1 MSAIRRSFTQI
12 ALLLALASISLGLA
26 AKDITGRV
34 VAISDGDTLTV
45 LDASKTQHKIR
56 LAGIDAPEKA
66 QPFGTRSRQALS
78 EYAFSKD
85 VTVLVVDVDRYK
97 RVVGIVMLGGKDI
110 NQQLVAEGHVWV
122 YRQFLKKLPTG
133 KPEAYLE
140 AEQRAKAN
148 RAGLWVDKNPTP
160 PWEWRRKK

>member
-78 EYAFSKD
+78 EYVFSKD

-122 YRQFLKKLPTG
+122 YRQFLKKLPAG
-133 KPEAYLE
+133 KPEAYIK
-140 AEQRAKAN
+140 AEQQAKAGKV
-148 RAGLWVDKNPTP
+148 GLWVDKDPTP

>member
-1 MSAIRRSFTQI
+1 MSAIHRIFTQS
-12 ALLLALASISLGLA
+12 ALLLTLASASLGLA

-45 LDASKTQHKIR
+45 LDASKAQHKIR

-66 QPFGTRSRQALS
+66 QPFGTRSRQVLS
-78 EYAFSKD
+78 EHVFSKD

-97 RVVGIVMLGGKDI
+97 RVVGIITLGGKDI
-110 NQQLVAEGHVWV
+110 NQQLVAEGYAWA
-122 YRQFLKKLPTG
+122 YRQFLKKLPAG
-133 KPEAYLE
+133 KADAYLE
-140 AEQRAKAN
+140 SEQRAKN
-148 RAGLWVDKNPTP
+148 NKAGLWADKDPTP

>member
-1 MSAIRRSFTQI
+1 MSAIRRIFAQI
-12 ALLLALASISLGLA
+12 TMLLALASMSLGLA

-78 EYAFSKD
+78 EHVFSKD

-97 RVVGIVMLGGKDI
+97 RVVGIVMHGGKDI
-110 NQQLVAEGHVWV
+110 NQRMVAEGHAWV
-122 YRQFLKKLPTG
+122 YRQFLKNLPSG

-140 AEQRAKAN
+140 AEQRAKAT
-148 RAGLWVDKNPTP
+148 RAGLWVDKDPTP